1 VRRLIV
7 VVPLLV
13 FVATLL
19 VPVAVAGNAPVRTT
33 ITGKISGL
41 HLTSVTVTGG
51 RKVTCRVGAVSPR
64 ALGYVLGSGARITC
78 VNGLLTKIVGTDRHL
93 PSIVDTTPQ
102 RAAGPPVCT
111 GTSKTVV
118 DAYGT
123 TITMCSILIG
133 GG

>member
-19 VPVAVAGNAPVRTT
+19 VPVAGAGRAPVRTT

-41 HLTSVTVTGG
+41 RLTSVTVTGG
-51 RKVTCRVGAVSPR
+51 TKLTCRVGAVSPR

-78 VNGLLTKIVGTDRHL
+78 VNGLLTKIDGTDRPL
-93 PSIVDTTPQ
+93 PSIVDTTPR
-102 RAAGPPVCT
+102 RAAGPPVCI

-123 TITMCSILIG
+123 TITMCWIQLN
-133 GG
+133 

>member
-1 VRRLIV
+1 MRRLIV

-19 VPVAVAGNAPVRTT
+19 VPVAGGENAPAKTT

-41 HLTSVTVTGG
+41 RLTSVTVTGG
-51 RKVTCRVGAVSPR
+51 RKLTCRVGAVSPR

-78 VNGLLTKIVGTDRHL
+78 VNGLLTKIVGTDRPL
-93 PSIVDTTPQ
+93 PSIVESTPQ
-102 RAAGPPVCT
+102 RAAGPPVCI

-118 DAYGT
+118 DAYGG
-123 TITMCSILIG
+123 TITMCWIQLN
-133 GG
+133 

>member
-19 VPVAVAGNAPVRTT
+19 VPVAGAGNAPVRTT

-41 HLTSVTVTGG
+41 RLTSVAVTGG
-51 RKVTCRVGAVSPR
+51 TQLTCWVGTVSPR

-78 VNGLLTKIVGTDRHL
+78 VNGLLTKIVGTDRPL

-102 RAAGPPVCT
+102 RAAGPPVCY
-111 GTSKTVV
+111 GTSKTTV
-118 DAYGT
+118 DATGH
-123 TITMCSILIG
+123 TITTCGILIG